1 MDFESSLRKIYLH
14 LFNTQVEQYGSRNHL
29 WHMLDKNG
37 LTKNYDM
44 S

>member
-14 LFNTQVEQYGSRNHL
+14 LFNTQVEQYGMHL